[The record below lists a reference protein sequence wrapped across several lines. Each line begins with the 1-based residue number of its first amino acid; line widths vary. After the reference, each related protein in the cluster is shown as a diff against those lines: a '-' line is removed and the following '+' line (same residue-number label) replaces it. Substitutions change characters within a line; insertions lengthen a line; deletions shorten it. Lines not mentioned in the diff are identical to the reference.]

1 MISATV
7 SYMRFEVA
15 RQFRNRDAVLFR
27 LGLPAGLY
35 VVFRAVI
42 SSGSDGTSEGLPSDV
57 AAMVA
62 FAVFG
67 ALYSTVFA
75 SGPPLAKERAIGW
88 LRQLRVTPLPAG
100 IAVAGKVAAAM
111 AFALPSIALVALAA
125 ALTQDVRLGVDRW
138 LELTAVIWL
147 AAAVFTALGV
157 LIGLAVRNPEVA
169 QSATSAALIVMW
181 LFGGLVTSPS
191 NLPAVLETLADGM
204 PPNAAGELGWAAARG
219 DALPLW
225 AVAVLAVWTVVLSL
239 LSVLAWR
246 KRAQAQ

>member
-1 MISATV
+1 VTSVTLDYI
-7 SYMRFEVA
+7 RFEVV
-15 RQFRNRDAVLFR
+15 RGFRNRDALLFR

-42 SSGSDGTSEGLPSDV
+42 SPGSDGTTEGLPSDV

-67 ALYSTVFA
+67 ALYSALFA

-100 IAVAGKVAAAM
+100 VAVAGKVATAM
-111 AFALPSIALVALAA
+111 AFALPSIVLVALAA
-125 ALTQDVRLGVDRW
+125 AFTQDVRLGVDRW
-138 LELTAVIWL
+138 LVLALAIWL
-147 AAAVFTALGV
+147 AATAFTALGV
-157 LIGLAVRNPEVA
+157 LIGLAIADPEAA
-169 QSATSAALIVMW
+169 QSATSAALIAMW

-191 NLPAVLETLADGM
+191 DLPAALETLADGM

-219 DALPLW
+219 DAVPLS
-225 AVAVLAVWTVVLSL
+225 AVAVLAVWTAALGAL
-239 LSVLAWR
+239 AALAWR
-246 KRAQAQ
+246 RLAGAR

>member
-1 MISATV
+1 MMSATLAYV
-7 SYMRFEVA
+7 RFEIA
-15 RQFRNRDAVLFR
+15 RQFRIRDAVLFR

-35 VVFRAVI
+35 VAFRAVI
-42 SSGSDGTSEGLPSDV
+42 APGTDGTSERLPSDA

-75 SGPPLAKERAIGW
+75 SGPPLANERAIGW
-88 LRQLRVTPLPAG
+88 LRQLRVMPLPAG
-100 IAVAGKVAAAM
+100 VAVAGKVASAM
-111 AFALPSIALVALAA
+111 AFALPSIALVAVAA

-138 LELTAVIWL
+138 LEVTIVIWL

-157 LIGLAVRNPEVA
+157 LIGLAIGNAEAA
-169 QSATSAALIVMW
+169 QSATSAALIAMW

-191 NLPAVLETLADGM
+191 DLPAVLETLADGM

-219 DALPLW
+219 DAVPSS
-225 AVAVLAVWTVVLSL
+225 AVAVLAVWTAALSL
-239 LSVLAWR
+239 LAVLAWR
-246 KRAQAQ
+246 KRAGTR